1 MLLLHHR
8 GQRPICYWLGKTMTG
23 HPLTIAYSIRDAAGR
38 KFMQTTL
45 ATAKE
50 TVHNSNSAKG
60 ARI

>member
-8 GQRPICYWLGKTMTG
+8 GQRPICCYWLGKTMTG

-45 ATAKE
+45 ATAK
-50 TVHNSNSAKG
+50 
-60 ARI
+60 